1 MSNTATQTTTETI
14 SRKYIIGE
22 VFNISKTVTLAVTKF
37 DSFGGVPHYG
47 IQYVISLIGQPSY
60 ARFGW
65 MPCELLENM
74 DIVKLY
80 NLEA

>member
-1 MSNTATQTTTETI
+1 MSNTTTQPTETI